1 MANRDSRSWAAIV
14 AEAESAGVPH
24 KEIAGKHG
32 VTVAALKYH
41 IYQARKRGRTEP
53 RVLPVRVGDES
64 RTFVVEVGVARLRF
78 AEGCEP
84 GYVAAVLTAVAKAC

>member
-1 MANRDSRSWAAIV
+1 MANRDAKSWAAIV
-14 AEAESAGVPH
+14 AEAEIAGVPH
-24 KEIAGKHG
+24 KEIAAKHG

-41 IYQARKRGRTEP
+41 LYQTRQREAGEP

-64 RTFVVEVGVARLRF
+64 RTFVVEVGTARLRF

-84 GYVAAVLTAVAKAC
+84 SYVAAVLSAVIKTC